1 MSESIDDYRVLN
13 LLGKGG
19 FACVY
24 RARAV
29 KTGLEVAIKMID
41 KKLMKAAGMV
51 TRVKKEVEIHSRLK
65 HPSILELY
73 NYFEDNNYVYLILEM
88 CHNGELQRYLKSN
101 CRVLSEDEARHFMKQ
116 ILEGM
121 LYLHSYGILHR
132 DLTLANLL
140 LTKDMDVKIADF
152 GLATRLN
159 GPEEKHFTMCGTPN
173 YISPE
178 VASRSAHGLEADVW
192 SLGCMFY
199 TFLVG
204 TPPFDTDTVKTTLN
218 RVIKGD
224 FDFPDTLSPEAV
236 DLIHQLLQKNPTKRI
251 PLYDVMKHPFMLK
264 ESSSDYTKK
273 HQNLAEVSIDS
284 GRGTMSTGIMS
295 RMSGVPKQRP
305 MPAIH
310 HIGSKIPEDR
320 ENSVGDSD
328 RSADGYYSGNRGS
341 RSDMPAL
348 APAAMRHPPSPPVRL
363 RDSDRE
369 QARQKSLTSENDKI
383 FPDKFVDRSTTPKPE
398 QTGNPETRLPA
409 TPQLPDRVNHNGF
422 TPSGDRNAQFV
433 DRTPKVNHTSEFT
446 YQGAD
451 TGYCS
456 ASKHS
461 NVSDNE
467 NRSHNQRTFDV
478 PRLNL
483 AQAQFD
489 PTKYQERVHTPSSSS
504 GWSCSASLHSND
516 AKVVSPR
523 DHTDTS
529 AQDILRKQ
537 TSSCL
542 SAVSD
547 ASSYEGNEF
556 SLQNTKKVLNFEG
569 DSQPN
574 SMNEQYYPHD
584 TREYVSNSQSR
595 QQADFSNRQMYNR
608 SNSVDELEFDRP
620 RHKMMEAR
628 SNSVDDLDFDEPRAR
643 PLKPVASKYSGHENM
658 NNCASGSSDVAAR
671 SKDSSEKSK
680 QVSSKQANEMGSPI
694 NSARLRPIRQRT
706 RNAIVNIMESG
717 EVCLEFVKQKHKEE
731 RVVEVFVIS
740 QDGLKVSIYQPNNG
754 RGVPAEDQPVTLP
767 KVPLKS
773 FEYSELPEKYWKKYQ
788 YASRFVKLV
797 RSKTPKVTL
806 YTQRCK
812 CMLMENGPD
821 SDFEAVFYDGAK
833 FTSSSRGMRIIERT
847 GTSLV
852 LESPDMEQRL
862 TQETQKLLEYV
873 KQCRQQCQELETV
886 VTAVQERCSLQEELF
901 PIIIGRR
908 PNSCNL
914 NDSGKFSTASIG
926 TGSDEHNTSNKSTDS
941 NRPPTMTSFDGTV
954 VSTVT
959 ECGDKVKSDSCHD
972 NTIRSQ
978 STVLGAQANTSPT
991 GSHVRK
997 LTAKDVLRQV
1007 MVHEIGWAS
1016 QHANGEIW
1024 VKFFDGTQLG
1034 VKSTGSAI
1042 KFVDQNG
1049 KLNRFQKTDLLPD
1062 FVKSRLEKVP
1072 MVLEHLLQDSQ
1083 QQVPTSRHTPR

>member
-24 RARAV
+24 RARAI

-88 CHNGELQRYLKSN
+88 CQNGELQRYLKSS

-140 LTKDMDVKIADF
+140 LSKDMDVKIADF

-204 TPPFDTDTVKTTLN
+204 TPPFDTDTVRTTLN

-224 FDFPDTLSPEAV
+224 FDLPDNLSPEAL

-264 ESSSDYTKK
+264 ESSTDYTKG
-273 HQNLAEVSIDS
+273 HTNLAEVSIDS
-284 GRGTMSTGIMS
+284 GQGTMSTGIMS
-295 RMSGVPKQRP
+295 RMFGAPKQRP
-305 MPAIH
+305 MPALH

-328 RSADGYYSGNRGS
+328 RSADGYYSGNMAS
-341 RSDMPAL
+341 RTE
-348 APAAMRHPPSPPVRL
+348 APVIKNPAMRHPPSPPVRL
-363 RDSDRE
+363 RDSKMERNS
-369 QARQKSLTSENDKI
+369 QKSHSSHSDKI
-383 FPDKFVDRSTTPKPE
+383 FPDKFADRNTEQMGNLDTRMVTTP
-398 QTGNPETRLPA
+398 
-409 TPQLPDRVNHNGF
+409 
-422 TPSGDRNAQFV
+422 SSDRNAQFV
-433 DRTPKVNHTSEFT
+433 DRTPKMNHVSEFT
-446 YQGAD
+446 YKGGD

-456 ASKHS
+456 ASKQS
-461 NVSDNE
+461 NISDNE
-467 NRSHNQRTFDV
+467 SRSHNQRTFDV

-489 PTKYQERVHTPSSSS
+489 PTKYQERVPTPSNSS

-516 AKVVSPR
+516 AKVPSPR
-523 DHTDTS
+523 EHTDTS
-529 AQDILRKQ
+529 AQDMLRKQ
-537 TSSCL
+537 GSTCIST
-542 SAVSD
+542 VSD
-547 ASSYEGNEF
+547 ASSYDGSEF

-574 SMNEQYYPHD
+574 SISEQYYHND
-584 TREYVSNSQSR
+584 SREYYSNTQSR
-595 QQADFSNRQMYNR
+595 ENTEFTHKQMYGR

-620 RHKMMEAR
+620 RHKVMEAR
-628 SNSVDDLDFDEPRAR
+628 SNSVDELDFDEPRER
-643 PLKPVASKYSGHENM
+643 PPKPVPSKTSGHENL
-658 NNCASGSSDVAAR
+658 NNCANGLSSGCLPKEDCV
-671 SKDSSEKSK
+671 KSK
-680 QVSSKQANEMGSPI
+680 QVSSKTNDLGSPI

-706 RNAIVNIMESG
+706 RNAIVNIMENG
-717 EVCLEFVKQKHKEE
+717 EVCLEFVKQKHREE
-731 RVVEVFVIS
+731 KVVEVFVIS
-740 QDGLKVSIYQPNNG
+740 QNGMQVSIYQPNNG
-754 RGVPAEDQPVTLP
+754 KGVPAEDQPIALP

-773 FEYSELPEKYWKKYQ
+773 FAFSELPEKYWKKYQ

-821 SDFEAVFYDGAK
+821 ADFEAVFYDATGSLLGAK

-873 KQCRQQCQELETV
+873 KQCRQQCLELESV

-908 PNSCNL
+908 PNSGNL

-959 ECGDKVKSDSCHD
+959 DCGEKMKSDSCHD
-972 NTIRSQ
+972 NTMRSQ
-978 STVLGAQANTSPT
+978 STVMGAQANTSPT
-991 GSHVRK
+991 SSHVRK
-997 LTAKDVLRQV
+997 LNAKDVLRQV

-1034 VKSTGSAI
+1034 VKSTTTTI
-1042 KFVDQNG
+1042 KFIDQHG
-1049 KLNRFQKTDLLPD
+1049 KLCRFQKTDVLPD
-1062 FVKSRLEKVP
+1062 VVKSRLEKVP
-1072 MVLEHLLQDSQ
+1072 LVLEHLLQDSQ
-1083 QQVPTSRHTPR
+1083 QQQQQMLGNHQTPR

>member
-1 MSESIDDYRVLN
+1 MSENIDDYQVMN

-24 RARAV
+24 KAKAY

-88 CHNGELQRYLKSN
+88 CHNGELNRYLKSN
-101 CRVLSEDEARHFMKQ
+101 CKVLSEDEARHFMKQ

-159 GPEEKHFTMCGTPN
+159 RPEEKHFTMCGTPN

-204 TPPFDTDTVKTTLN
+204 TPPFDTDTVKLTLN
-218 RVIKGD
+218 RVISGD
-224 FDFPDTLSPEAV
+224 FDLPSDMSPEAK
-236 DLIHQLLQKNPTKRI
+236 DLIHQLLQKNPAKRI
-251 PLYDVMKHPFMLK
+251 AIHDVLKHPFMTK
-264 ESSSDYTKK
+264 ESSRDYSKEHK
-273 HQNLAEVSIDS
+273 RMAEMSIDS
-284 GRGTMSTGIMS
+284 GRGTMSTDIMS
-295 RMSGVPKQRP
+295 RMSSAPPKQRP
-305 MPAIH
+305 LPAIH
-310 HIGSKIPEDR
+310 NIQSKISEVK
-320 ENSVGDSD
+320 ENSV
-328 RSADGYYSGNRGS
+328 DGYGHIGGQT
-341 RSDMPAL
+341 
-348 APAAMRHPPSPPVRL
+348 MRHPPSPPVRL
-363 RDSDRE
+363 RDSER
-369 QARQKSLTSENDKI
+369 QAKQN
-383 FPDKFVDRSTTPKPE
+383 
-398 QTGNPETRLPA
+398 
-409 TPQLPDRVNHNGF
+409 DRVFPEKYSGTPAPERSVPF
-422 TPSGDRNAQFV
+422 T
-433 DRTPKVNHTSEFT
+433 DRTPKTNHSADFVHK
-446 YQGAD
+446 GSD

-456 ASKHS
+456 ASRHS
-461 NVSDNE
+461 HSE
-467 NRSHNQRTFDV
+467 TETRSQRTMDM

-483 AQAQFD
+483 AQFD
-489 PTKYQERVHTPSSSS
+489 PSKYQSQSSSTS
-504 GWSCSASLHSND
+504 GWSCSASIHSND
-516 AKVVSPR
+516 AKPISPR
-523 DHTDTS
+523 EHS
-529 AQDILRKQ
+529 DISGNDMHRHLP
-537 TSSCL
+537 SSI
-542 SAVSD
+542 SGVSN
-547 ASSYEGNEF
+547 ASSYDEL
-556 SLQNTKKVLNFEG
+556 SLQNTKKVLNFDS
-569 DSQPN
+569 DSQPT
-574 SMNEQYYPHD
+574 SLSEQFSHRSESSSVRH
-584 TREYVSNSQSR
+584 TNISSELG
-595 QQADFSNRQMYNR
+595 QQQKYNISSELGQQQKYTR

-620 RHKMMEAR
+620 RPKVSEMRSISCDVLDMEEPCNTDTNTN
-628 SNSVDDLDFDEPRAR
+628 NSASWSG
-643 PLKPVASKYSGHENM
+643 KPDPVLAG
-658 NNCASGSSDVAAR
+658 
-671 SKDSSEKSK
+671 
-680 QVSSKQANEMGSPI
+680 VSSKQRSEMGPPI
-694 NSARLRPIRQRT
+694 CSNRLRPIRQRT
-706 RNAIVNIMESG
+706 RNAVVNIMENG
-717 EVCLEFVKQKHKEE
+717 DVCLEFVKQKHKEE
-731 RVVEVFVIS
+731 KVVEVFVIS
-740 QDGLKVSIYQPNNG
+740 NNGMQVSIYQPNNG
-754 RGVPAEDQPVTLP
+754 KGVPVEDQPVALP

-773 FEYSELPEKYWKKYQ
+773 FTYSEVPEKYWKKYQ

-812 CMLMENGPD
+812 CMLMENGPEA
-821 SDFEAVFYDGAK
+821 DFEAVFYDASSSLTGAK

-873 KQCRQQCQELETV
+873 KQCRQQCQQLESV
-886 VTAVQERCSLQEELF
+886 VAAVQDRCSLNEELF

-908 PNSCNL
+908 PNSSNL
-914 NDSGKFSTASIG
+914 NDSGKFSTASMG
-926 TGSDEHNTSNKSTDS
+926 TCSEDHNTSGRSTDS

-959 ECGDKVKSDSCHD
+959 DCAEKPKAAEGFHD
-972 NTIRSQ
+972 NTLGSH
-978 STVLGAQANTSPT
+978 STMNTNTSPT

-997 LTAKDVLRQV
+997 FTSKDILRQV
-1007 MVHEIGWAS
+1007 MVQDIGWAS

-1034 VKSTGSAI
+1034 VKSTTTTI
-1042 KFVDQNG
+1042 KYIDQSG
-1049 KLNRFQKTDLLPD
+1049 KLCRYQKTDLLPEA
-1062 FVKSRLEKVP
+1062 VKSRLEKVP
-1072 MVLEHLLQDSQ
+1072 LILEHLLQDSQ
-1083 QQVPTSRHTPR
+1083 QQQVSMSRQGPR

>member
-1 MSESIDDYRVLN
+1 MTETIDDYQVLN

-24 RARAV
+24 RAKAI

-73 NYFEDNNYVYLILEM
+73 NYFEDSNYVYLILEM

-121 LYLHSYGILHR
+121 LYLHSYNILHR

-152 GLATRLN
+152 GLATRLME
-159 GPEEKHFTMCGTPN
+159 PEEKHFTMCGTPN

-224 FDFPDTLSPEAV
+224 FDLPDTLSPEAV
-236 DLIHQLLQKNPTKRI
+236 DLIHKLLQKNPTKRI
-251 PLYDVMKHPFMLK
+251 RLYDVMNHPFMLK
-264 ESSSDYTKK
+264 ESSSNYTKG
-273 HQNLAEVSIDS
+273 HTNLSEVSIDS

-295 RMSGVPKQRP
+295 RMSAAPKPSRP

-310 HIGSKIPEDR
+310 HLGSKIPEDR
-320 ENSVGDSD
+320 ENSLGDSE
-328 RSADGYYSGNRGS
+328 RSADGYFSGVGGS
-341 RSDMPAL
+341 RTELAHPNNPAL
-348 APAAMRHPPSPPVRL
+348 RHPPSPPVRL
-363 RDSDRE
+363 RDSERE
-369 QARQKSLTSENDKI
+369 QSRQQSGNNQNDKI
-383 FPDKFVDRSTTPKPE
+383 FPEKFVDRNGTLKPNQPVSYAGMTPRSQPIE
-398 QTGNPETRLPA
+398 PSY
-409 TPQLPDRVNHNGF
+409 
-422 TPSGDRNAQFV
+422 TPSGERSAQFT
-433 DRTPKVNHTSEFT
+433 DRTPKMTHSADFVHK
-446 YQGAD
+446 GAD

-456 ASKHS
+456 ANKHS

-467 NRSHNQRTFDV
+467 NRSHNPRTFDM

-489 PTKYQERVHTPSSSS
+489 PTRYQDRVQTPTSNSS

-516 AKVVSPR
+516 VKVSSPR
-523 DHTDTS
+523 EHTDIS
-529 AQDILRKQ
+529 SQDVRKHQ
-537 TSSCL
+537 PSCL
-542 SAVSD
+542 SGISDVSSCD
-547 ASSYEGNEF
+547 GHEF
-556 SLQNTKKVLNFEG
+556 SLQNTKKVLSFEG
-569 DSQPN
+569 DSQPG
-574 SMNEQYYPHD
+574 SLNEQFPHHYENREHMSLGY
-584 TREYVSNSQSR
+584 TRNTEINKQG
-595 QQADFSNRQMYNR
+595 MYAR
-608 SNSVDELEFDRP
+608 SNSVDELDFDRP
-620 RHKMMEAR
+620 RHKVAEAR
-628 SNSVDDLDFDEPRAR
+628 SNSVDDLDFDEPREMLR
-643 PLKPVASKYSGHENM
+643 KPSKSSGHENV
-658 NNCASGSSDVAAR
+658 NNCASAMASCQLTN
-671 SKDSSEKSK
+671 SENSVKPK
-680 QVSSKQANEMGSPI
+680 EISSKQSSEMGSPI
-694 NSARLRPIRQRT
+694 NSSRLRPIRQRT
-706 RNAIVNIMESG
+706 RNAIVNIMENG

-731 RVVEVFVIS
+731 KVMEVFVIS
-740 QDGLKVSIYQPNNG
+740 QNGMQISIYQPNSG
-754 RGVPAEDQPVTLP
+754 KGVPAEDQPVALP
-767 KVPLKS
+767 KMPLKS
-773 FEYSELPEKYWKKYQ
+773 FSYSELPEKYWKKYQ

-821 SDFEAVFYDGAK
+821 ADFEAVFYDGAK

-873 KQCRQQCQELETV
+873 KECRQQCLELESV
-886 VTAVQERCSLQEELF
+886 VTAVQDRCSLQEELF

-908 PNSCNL
+908 PNSANL
-914 NDSGKFSTASIG
+914 NDSGKFSTTSIG
-926 TGSDEHNTSNKSTDS
+926 TGSDEHNSSNRSSDS

-959 ECGDKVKSDSCHD
+959 DCGGEKMKPESNHD
-972 NTIRSQ
+972 NTLRAQ
-978 STVLGAQANTSPT
+978 SAVMGTQANTSPT

-997 LTAKDVLRQV
+997 MTAKDILRQV

-1034 VKSTGSAI
+1034 VKSTTTTI
-1042 KFVDQNG
+1042 KFIDQKG
-1049 KLNRFQKTDLLPD
+1049 KLSRFQKTDVLPEA
-1062 FVKSRLEKVP
+1062 VKSRLEKVP
-1072 MVLEHLLQDSQ
+1072 LVLEHLLQDSQ
-1083 QQVPTSRHTPR
+1083 QQHIPTHRHSPR

>member
-1 MSESIDDYRVLN
+1 MTETIDDYRVLN

-24 RARAV
+24 RARAI

-88 CHNGELQRYLKSN
+88 CRNGELQRYLKSN
-101 CRVLSEDEARHFMKQ
+101 CKVLSEDEARHFMKQ

-204 TPPFDTDTVKTTLN
+204 SPPFDTDTVKLTLN
-218 RVIKGD
+218 RVISGD
-224 FDFPDTLSPEAV
+224 FELPDNLSPEAV
-236 DLIHQLLQKNPTKRI
+236 DLIHNLLQKNPMKRI
-251 PLYDVMKHPFMLK
+251 RLYDVQKHPFMLK
-264 ESSSDYTKK
+264 ESSSDIKK
-273 HQNLAEVSIDS
+273 AHQNLAEVSIDS

-295 RMSGVPKQRP
+295 RMSSVPKQRP

-310 HIGSKIPEDR
+310 PLGSKIPEDR
-320 ENSVGDSD
+320 ENSVGGSD
-328 RSADGYYSGNRGS
+328 RSADGYFSGNMSGGRKEVPNVGN
-341 RSDMPAL
+341 PAL
-348 APAAMRHPPSPPVRL
+348 RHPPSPPVRL
-363 RDSDRE
+363 RNSDRE
-369 QARQKSLTSENDKI
+369 GGQQQYNSESQSDKI
-383 FPDKFVDRSTTPKPE
+383 FPEKFVGRSTTPVSEQLSNVQNSSMTPKP
-398 QTGNPETRLPA
+398 QHQDRHYDISRTPA
-409 TPQLPDRVNHNGF
+409 
-422 TPSGDRNAQFV
+422 SDRNAQYV
-433 DRTPKVNHTSEFT
+433 DRTPKVNPESV
-446 YQGAD
+446 YNGD

-456 ASKHS
+456 GSKHS
-461 NVSDNE
+461 NISDNE
-467 NRSHNQRTFDV
+467 NHNPRSFDM

-489 PTKYQERVHTPSSSS
+489 PLRYQDRVPTPSNTS

-516 AKVVSPR
+516 AKLPSPR

-529 AQDILRKQ
+529 TQEQIRKQ
-537 TSSCL
+537 TSTISSL
-542 SAVSD
+542 SEV
-547 ASSYEGNEF
+547 SSYDGNEF

-569 DSQPN
+569 DSQPG
-574 SMNEQYYPHD
+574 SVNEQYAANY
-584 TREYVSNSQSR
+584 
-595 QQADFSNRQMYNR
+595 SNRDYSSNIHYDNNSEQNAHRMYGR

-620 RHKMMEAR
+620 KHKASEAR
-628 SNSVDDLDFDEPRAR
+628 SNSVDDLDMDGVKERQAV
-643 PLKPVASKYSGHENM
+643 PVQSHFNGHENVEGGK
-658 NNCASGSSDVAAR
+658 NVGKE
-671 SKDSSEKSK
+671 SKGDDNSVKNK
-680 QVSSKQANEMGSPI
+680 NVSSKQATEMGSPI
-694 NSARLRPIRQRT
+694 DSARLRPIRQRT
-706 RNAIVNIMESG
+706 RNAIVNIMENG

-740 QDGLKVSIYQPNNG
+740 NNGTQISIYQPNHG
-754 RGVPAEDQPVTLP
+754 KGVPAEDQPVTLP
-767 KVPLKS
+767 QVPLKS
-773 FEYSELPEKYWKKYQ
+773 FTYNDLPEKYWKKYQ

-812 CMLMENGPD
+812 CMLMENGPNA
-821 SDFEAVFYDGAK
+821 DFEAVFYDGAK

-873 KQCRQQCQELETV
+873 KQCRQQCLELESV
-886 VTAVQERCSLQEELF
+886 VSGVQERCSLEEELF

-908 PNSCNL
+908 PNSSNL

-926 TGSDEHNTSNKSTDS
+926 TGSDEHNTSNRSTDS

-959 ECGDKVKSDSCHD
+959 DCGEKVQSNNNYHD

-978 STVLGAQANTSPT
+978 STMMGAEGGSSPT

-997 LTAKDVLRQV
+997 FTAKDVLRQV
-1007 MVHEIGWAS
+1007 MVNDIGWAS

-1034 VKSTGSAI
+1034 VKSTTTTI
-1042 KFVDQNG
+1042 KFIDQNG
-1049 KLNRFQKTDLLPD
+1049 KLNRFQKSDVLPD
-1062 FVKSRLEKVP
+1062 IVKSRLEKVP
-1072 MVLEHLLQDSQ
+1072 LVLEHLLQDSQ
-1083 QQVPTSRHTPR
+1083 QHTSVRHTQR